1 MPLSHRVNRSPA
13 GLPTAAQSNSETE
26 GNALKLELD
35 TRSGWPE
42 DLRFLLD
49 RYPREQWMR
58 HANLGSMARFWL
70 ERHRMF
76 RELGDAL
83 NDAIGKFRQ
92 GAVPATDFQA
102 WFAPRLRF
110 FLQELNTHHQVED
123 FHYFPIFRAAEGRL
137 LAGFEVLEKDHE
149 VIHTGI
155 KQSVETANEFLKSLQ
170 ADADKV
176 RFAADKYAEVND
188 RLLKQLLRHLDDEE
202 DLIVPLILDRSEEK
216 LGVA

>member
-1 MPLSHRVNRSPA
+1 MPLSHRVNRSLVS
-13 GLPTAAQSNSETE
+13 LPTAAQSNSETE

-70 ERHRMF
+70 DRHRMF

-83 NDAIGKFRQ
+83 NGAIEKFRQ
-92 GAVPATDFQA
+92 GAVPAPDFQV

-137 LAGFEVLEKDHE
+137 RAGFEVLEKDHE
-149 VIHTGI
+149 VIHTDI
-155 KQSVETANEFLKSLQ
+155 MQSVETANEFLKSLQ
-170 ADADKV
+170 TDADKV
-176 RFAADKYAEVND
+176 RFAADKYAEVNG
-188 RLLKQLLRHLDDEE
+188 RLLKQLLRHLHDEE